1 MLLLNKT
8 IYIIFL
14 IEKIQIILKSLY
26 NYPYIIPM
34 IIYKI
39 F

>member
-14 IEKIQIILKSLY
+14 IEKIQIILKPLY

-34 IIYKI
+34 KI